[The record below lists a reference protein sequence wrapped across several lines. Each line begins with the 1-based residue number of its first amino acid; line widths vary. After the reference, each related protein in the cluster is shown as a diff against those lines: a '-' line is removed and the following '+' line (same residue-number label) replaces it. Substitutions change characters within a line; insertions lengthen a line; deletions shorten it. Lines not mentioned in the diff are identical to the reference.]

1 MFVLLR
7 LLHQFGSR
15 NILWL
20 YYLCQFWCWVRN
32 KGSKSDKKLV
42 SLFLNLNQGK
52 YLLANLMLGVL
63 IVIKVL
69 WNKLFQTVWRVTS
82 LQSQEIIHLEGLY
95 KTNMG
100 VRYFGSCS
108 KKLRKLFFS
117 LFFFFPFGSEA
128 KGHEMEKWGRFRGSL
143 LYVNPLAHED
153 LLIFLFTPFWLFPKA
168 RGVDSLI

>member
-20 YYLCQFWCWVRN
+20 YYLCQFCCWVRN

-52 YLLANLMLGVL
+52 YLLANIMIGVP

-69 WNKLFQTVWRVTS
+69 WNKLFQTVLRVTS
-82 LQSQEIIHLEGLY
+82 LQSQEIIQLECLY

-100 VRYFGSCS
+100 VKYFGSCS

-117 LFFFFPFGSEA
+117 FFLFPFWIRGKRPWAGEVRKIQELFA
-128 KGHEMEKWGRFRGSL
+128 VCQPFGPWGPSYFSFHTF
-143 LYVNPLAHED
+143 LA
-153 LLIFLFTPFWLFPKA
+153 FPQSK
-168 RGVDSLI
+168 RSW